1 MRILR
6 TDDSRFTDL
15 PDFPYP
21 PRFTDVGTGAPLRLH
36 HVDHGPAAASPVVML
51 HGEHGWSY
59 LYRHMIPLLA
69 DAGLRVLAPDLIGF
83 GRSDKPA
90 SQRDYSFE
98 RHLGWL
104 EQWLVKL
111 DLKRITLVCQNR
123 TSLLALA
130 LVMRQPQRFSRI
142 ITANA
147 VIPSTKEDRQPSM
160 SCLLQAFARYSPW
173 FPVPQ
178 LIQLGT
184 TRPLSRAE
192 LAAFDAPFPDD
203 AHKAG
208 ARSFARVLRH
218 HHQEE
223 LNRQRLWRFLENWQK
238 PFITC
243 FSDSDPGTRGG
254 HIRLQRRVPGALGQ
268 PHVTLKGGHFLQED
282 APDSFARVIIDACR
296 PSLAA

>member
-6 TDDSRFTDL
+6 TDESRFRDL

-21 PRFTDVGTGAPLRLH
+21 AHYTEVGTNPPLRLH
-36 HVDHGPAAASPVVML
+36 YVDHGHEKAAPVVLL

-59 LYRHMIPLLA
+59 LYRHMIPLVA
-69 DAGLRVLAPDLIGF
+69 DAGLRALAPDLIGF
-83 GRSDKPA
+83 GKSDKPC
-90 SQRDYSFE
+90 SQHDYSFDQ
-98 RHLGWL
+98 HLDWL
-104 EQWLVKL
+104 ERWLLTL
-111 DLKRITLVCQNR
+111 DLNNITLVCQNR

-130 LVMRQPQRFSRI
+130 LVMRQPDRFSRI
-142 ITANA
+142 IAANA
-147 VIPSTKEDRQPSM
+147 VVPRDNDEHAPIAG
-160 SCLLQAFARYSPW
+160 LWQAFARYSPW

-192 LAAFDAPFPDD
+192 LAAYDAPFPDD
-203 AHKAG
+203 RYKAG
-208 ARSFARVLRH
+208 ARSFAGALRH
-218 HHQEE
+218 HHRE
-223 LNRQRLWRFLENWQK
+223 LNRHRLWRFLEGWQK

-254 HIRLQRRVPGALGQ
+254 HRPLQRRIPGALGQ
-268 PHVTLKGGHFLQED
+268 PHMTLSGGHFLQED
-282 APDSFARVIIDACR
+282 AADSFARVIVDACR